1 MENKD
6 VKILRLS
13 TGEDIVCGLV
23 VLDGTY
29 YLKNPMTF
37 ILKDTGKQFVMM
49 MQNWLPIQIIANN
62 EATLKEKDVIT
73 VITPEENFTEY
84 YLSTVEDMEESLNA
98 KIKLRALQ
106 EPNIEGE
113 ESNEWMNILEDMEL
127 SKGQSIH

>member
-1 MENKD
+1 MESKD
-6 VKILRLS
+6 VKILRIS

-106 EPNIEGE
+106 ESNIEGE
-113 ESNEWMNILEDMEL
+113 ENNEWMNILEDMEL
-127 SKGQSIH
+127 PKGQSIH

>member
-6 VKILRLS
+6 VKILRIS

-98 KIKLRALQ
+98 KIKLREIQ
-106 EPNIEGE
+106 NSSMDGGE
-113 ESNEWMNILEDMEL
+113 NNEWMNMLEDMEL

>member
-1 MENKD
+1 MESKD
-6 VKILRLS
+6 VKILRIS

-84 YLSTVEDMEESLNA
+84 YLSTVEDMEETLNA

-106 EPNIEGE
+106 ESNIEGE
-113 ESNEWMNILEDMEL
+113 ENNEWMNILEDMEL

>member
-106 EPNIEGE
+106 ESNIEGE

>member
-6 VKILRLS
+6 VKILRIS

-106 EPNIEGE
+106 ESNIEGE
-113 ESNEWMNILEDMEL
+113 ENNEWMNILEDMEL
-127 SKGQSIH
+127 SKGESIH

>member
-6 VKILRLS
+6 VKILRIS

-106 EPNIEGE
+106 ESNIEGE
-113 ESNEWMNILEDMEL
+113 ENNEWMNILEDMEL
-127 SKGQSIH
+127 PKGQSIH